1 MPLIEVDEADK
12 QAVIDAFAA
21 HMQKRRERICIAIE
35 QAGGVPVTALQALL
49 EVPARLGGRALR
61 RRDEHGENALRR
73 LRAGQ
78 GVAAVTNF
86 Q

>member
-1 MPLIEVDEADK
+1 MRIMPLIEVDEADK

-49 EVPARLGGRALR
+49 EVPARLGAGEHYDDVMNTVKTHCGAYVLGR
-61 RRDEHGENALRR
+61 E
-73 LRAGQ
+73 
-78 GVAAVTNF
+78 
-86 Q
+86 